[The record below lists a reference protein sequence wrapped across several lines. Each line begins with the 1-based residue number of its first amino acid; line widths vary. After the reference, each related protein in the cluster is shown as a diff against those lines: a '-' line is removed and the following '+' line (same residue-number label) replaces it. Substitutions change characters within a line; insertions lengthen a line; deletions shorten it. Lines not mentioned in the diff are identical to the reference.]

1 MATHGL
7 YVQRIASGAIYGV
20 QIEDDA
26 KNDWS
31 ITASEY
37 MARNYEPPL
46 ATLPD
51 MCSGSHLKSVV
62 LAFVTISG
70 SD

>member
-7 YVQRIASGAIYGV
+7 YVQRTASGAIYGV

-26 KNDWS
+26 KNNWS
-31 ITASEY
+31 ITANEY

-51 MCSGSHLKSVV
+51 MGTY
-62 LAFVTISG
+62 FVKQRAKL
-70 SD
+70 

>member
-7 YVQRIASGAIYGV
+7 YVQKTASGAIYGV

-26 KNDWS
+26 KINWS
-31 ITASEY
+31 ITANEY

-46 ATLPD
+46 AKLPD
-51 MCSGSHLKSVV
+51 MGTY
-62 LAFVTISG
+62 FVSQHAKQ
-70 SD
+70 